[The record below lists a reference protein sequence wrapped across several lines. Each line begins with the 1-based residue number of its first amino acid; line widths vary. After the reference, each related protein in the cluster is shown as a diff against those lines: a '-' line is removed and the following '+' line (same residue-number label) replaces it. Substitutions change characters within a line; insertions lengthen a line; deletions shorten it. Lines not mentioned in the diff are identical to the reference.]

1 MDDLQNAIEGVLKDP
16 QMMEKIMG
24 MAQMLGNP
32 QSSSPEDNPPQE
44 SGGEIPNLSQIKDL
58 GNLLSGAA
66 MDSDQQ
72 NLLKAL
78 TPYLSEPHISRLRR
92 AMQAAKLAE
101 LANTMLG
108 SSLKGLHV

>member
-16 QMMEKIMG
+16 EMMEKIMG
-24 MAQMLGNP
+24 MAQMFGNS
-32 QSSSPEDNPPQE
+32 QNNASENGGSPEAK
-44 SGGEIPNLSQIKDL
+44 GEIPDLSKIQDL
-58 GNLLSGAA
+58 GSLLNGAA

-78 TPYLSEPHISRLRR
+78 TPYLSGPHISRLRR

-101 LANTMLG
+101 LANSMLG
-108 SSLKGLHV
+108 SSLRGGNV